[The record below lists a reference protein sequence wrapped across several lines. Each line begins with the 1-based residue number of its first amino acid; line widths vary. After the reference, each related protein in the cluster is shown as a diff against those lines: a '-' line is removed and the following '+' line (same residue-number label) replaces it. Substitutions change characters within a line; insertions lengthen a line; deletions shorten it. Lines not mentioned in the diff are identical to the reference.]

1 MILLT
6 DNFLLFQ
13 LPTGEAVPCSA
24 EMISVELADGAGQP
38 VEQDFVKH
46 AAASVFHYFKHDLGR
61 KTVSIAEFA
70 AAFESVLD
78 GFGLKLDRGAVAA
91 ARDDSANK
99 DLQLLAFHA
108 GGGGELAFFPRL
120 RTAVRAQFQNTP
132 RLVRFHGL
140 RDCVKSLLGAER
152 WSPRCDH
159 LRDQIIEF
167 LRRTLHKETGTAGDA
182 CALLVE

>member
-1 MILLT
+1 MILLA
-6 DNFLLFQ
+6 DNFLFFQ
-13 LPTGEAVPCSA
+13 LPSGESVPFTA
-24 EMISVELADGAGQP
+24 EMISVELTDGSGEPFDQ
-38 VEQDFVKH
+38 EFLEH
-46 AAASVFHYFKHDLGR
+46 AAASVFHYFKTELER
-61 KTVSIAEFA
+61 KTVSVAEFA
-70 AAFESVLD
+70 AAFESVLN
-78 GFGLKLDRGAVAA
+78 GLGLKLHGGRIAMT
-91 ARDDSANK
+91 RDDSANK

-120 RTAVRAQFQNTP
+120 RSAVRAQFQLTP

-152 WSPRCDH
+152 WSPRCDY

-167 LRRTLHKETGTAGDA
+167 LRRTLSKETAGST